1 MEALGFI
8 GVVYLLAGIIQLV
21 ILIILI
27 VKFLQLA
34 ADVKQLKNSYME
46 RSKEL
51 SSSIKT
57 LSSIIK
63 DLNIPKGDDSKKGIK
78 EGIRIEEKKEESC
91 NMKNGIH
98 AKEKP
103 IIDENSDDFKQ
114 HLRKWKILKGKGY
127 TEQAIREYMEYTGS
141 DRDSAVDFINSTI

>member
-51 SSSIKT
+51 SSSINT
-57 LSSIIK
+57 LSSMIK
-63 DLNIPKGDDSKKGIK
+63 DLNISKGDDSKKEIK

-91 NMKNGIH
+91 EMKNGIH

-127 TEQAIREYMEYTGS
+127 TDQAIREYMEYTGN
-141 DRDSAVDFINSTI
+141 DRDSSMEFINTI

>member
-8 GVVYLLAGIIQLV
+8 GVVYLLAGVIQLV

-51 SSSIKT
+51 SSSINT
-57 LSSIIK
+57 LSSMIK
-63 DLNIPKGDDSKKGIK
+63 DLNISKSDDSKKGIK
-78 EGIRIEEKKEESC
+78 ESIRIEEKKEESC
-91 NMKNGIH
+91 NMKNEIH

-127 TEQAIREYMEYTGS
+127 TDQAIKEYMEYTKQ
-141 DRDSAVDFINSTI
+141 DMNSAVNFINSI

>member
-51 SSSIKT
+51 SSSINT
-57 LSSIIK
+57 LSSMIK
-63 DLNIPKGDDSKKGIK
+63 DLNISKGDDSKKEIK

-91 NMKNGIH
+91 EMKNGIH

-114 HLRKWKILKGKGY
+114 H
-127 TEQAIREYMEYTGS
+127 
-141 DRDSAVDFINSTI
+141 

>member
-27 VKFLQLA
+27 V
-34 ADVKQLKNSYME
+34 
-46 RSKEL
+46 
-51 SSSIKT
+51 
-57 LSSIIK
+57 
-63 DLNIPKGDDSKKGIK
+63 
-78 EGIRIEEKKEESC
+78 
-91 NMKNGIH
+91 IH

-127 TEQAIREYMEYTGS
+127 TDQAIKEYMEYTK
-141 DRDSAVDFINSTI
+141 RDMNSAVDFINSI

>member
-91 NMKNGIH
+91 NMKNEIH

-127 TEQAIREYMEYTGS
+127 TDQAIKEYMEYTKQ
-141 DRDSAVDFINSTI
+141 DMNSAVNFINSI

>member
-51 SSSIKT
+51 SSSINT

-63 DLNIPKGDDSKKGIK
+63 DLNTPKGDDSKKGIK
-78 EGIRIEEKKEESC
+78 EGIRIEE
-91 NMKNGIH
+91 M
-98 AKEKP
+98 
-103 IIDENSDDFKQ
+103 
-114 HLRKWKILKGKGY
+114 
-127 TEQAIREYMEYTGS
+127 
-141 DRDSAVDFINSTI
+141 

>member
-51 SSSIKT
+51 SSSINT
-57 LSSIIK
+57 LSSMIK
-63 DLNIPKGDDSKKGIK
+63 DLNISKGDDSKKEIK
-78 EGIRIEEKKEESC
+78 EGIKIEEKKEESC
-91 NMKNGIH
+91 NMKNEIH

-127 TEQAIREYMEYTGS
+127 TDQAIKEYMEYTK
-141 DRDSAVDFINSTI
+141 RDMNSAVDFINSI